1 MDWKQK
7 ENRAHAKGRRGPSCA
22 KQRHVNETRTNPT
35 TDNPPDPLNQ
45 APPLPH
51 RPRTTSKPL
60 SPPIVEARQTYLH
73 CLFQFHSIWRLCL
86 LQRTFLAPQVLSKP
100 WSMAIALFDHPL
112 PRHLGVNDEPI
123 PIPVLDIGFVPLFMV
138 EHFIIAFNPYG
149 PKCNSS
155 KKMPN

>member
-22 KQRHVNETRTNPT
+22 KQRYVNETRTNPT

-45 APPLPH
+45 GLPLPH

-73 CLFQFHSIWRLCL
+73 CLFQFHSIRRLCL

-100 WSMAIALFDHPL
+100 WSMAIAEKLLLLIVRSPVATPPWRKWWAHP
-112 PRHLGVNDEPI
+112 
-123 PIPVLDIGFVPLFMV
+123 
-138 EHFIIAFNPYG
+138 
-149 PKCNSS
+149 NSGAWHWIRAIVHGWTLYHCIQSIWS
-155 KKMPN
+155 KV